1 MAENKEL
8 KRQNEYLRNQLM
20 DERRLFVNERDD
32 YVSKIEQ
39 LEAMNLEMISK
50 DFDVGQLEQE
60 LSKVNDLLKTS
71 KSRESELEKEL
82 LLSSFGE

>member
-1 MAENKEL
+1 MAENQEL

-20 DERRLFVNERDD
+20 DERRLFVSEKDD
-32 YVSKIEQ
+32 YISKIEQ
-39 LEAMNLEMISK
+39 LEAMNLEMVSK